1 MGYDYFDGDAD
12 LADNVL
18 AFSQIL
24 RNIPS
29 TVLSTFSLTGLAAFV
44 NVAALAG
51 DFDATRPGMS
61 LTPLP
66 RFLLPS
72 RARIRIVLMAVLGAL
87 VLGTVIFH
95 LLEGWSILDS
105 LYVTAQTVTTV
116 GFGDITPH
124 TALGRAFATV
134 FMIVGVGIVLYA
146 LTSTV
151 QSIVHSEL
159 FARYG
164 HSRKMSKLRDHFIIC
179 GAGRV
184 GSHLIR
190 SLRAV
195 DGVFLVIESDQRK
208 CEALMDMNIPVL
220 IRDATLEESLIEAG
234 VEHAR
239 GLASCLP
246 DDADNVYVVLTARD
260 LNPNIHIVARA
271 AEEQAESKLIRAGA
285 NRVVAPTIIGGHRM
299 AMALTK
305 PAVGDFLDSV
315 TANDLELGFEQLE
328 VDPVSTLVNRKLSE
342 TVIRSELNI
351 VIVSIR
357 RNDGEIIFNPGGET
371 KIEGGDMLIA
381 IGNEESLARLNALAR
396 GRATQQRAIEAETR

>member
-1 MGYDYFDGDAD
+1 
-12 LADNVL
+12 
-18 AFSQIL
+18 
-24 RNIPS
+24 
-29 TVLSTFSLTGLAAFV
+29 
-44 NVAALAG
+44 
-51 DFDATRPGMS
+51 MS
-61 LTPLP
+61 LSPLP
-66 RFLLPS
+66 RFLIPA
-72 RARIRIVLMAVLGAL
+72 RARIRIVLMSVLAAIL
-87 VLGTVIFH
+87 LGTVVFH
-95 LLEGWSILDS
+95 LVEGWSILDS

-116 GFGDITPH
+116 GFGDLTPR
-124 TALGRAFATV
+124 TVFGRIFATL
-134 FMIVGVGIVLYA
+134 FMVVGVGIVLYA
-146 LTSTV
+146 LTSTM

-159 FARYG
+159 FAQYG

-195 DGVFLVIESDQRK
+195 DGVFVVIESDQRK
-208 CEALMDMNIPVL
+208 VEALMDLGVPVL
-220 IRDATLEESLIEAG
+220 LRDATLEETLMEAG
-234 VEHAR
+234 VKHAR
-239 GLASCLP
+239 GLATCLP

-271 AEEQAESKLIRAGA
+271 AEEQAENKLIRAGA

-315 TANDLELGFEQLE
+315 TANHLELGFEQLE
-328 VDPVSTLVNRKLSE
+328 VDPVSSLVDRKLSE

-357 RNDGEIIFNPGGET
+357 RDDGEIIFNPSGET

-381 IGNEESLARLNALAR
+381 IGNPESLSRLNALAR
-396 GRATQQRAIEAETR
+396 GRVVRERAIKAG

>member
-1 MGYDYFDGDAD
+1 
-12 LADNVL
+12 
-18 AFSQIL
+18 
-24 RNIPS
+24 
-29 TVLSTFSLTGLAAFV
+29 
-44 NVAALAG
+44 
-51 DFDATRPGMS
+51 MS

-66 RFLLPS
+66 RFLLS
-72 RARIRIVLMAVLGAL
+72 TRARIRMVFTAVVAAIL
-87 VLGTVIFH
+87 LGTVTFH
-95 LLEGWSILDS
+95 LVEGWSILDS
-105 LYVTAQTVTTV
+105 LYVTAQTLTTV
-116 GFGDITPH
+116 GFGDITPR
-124 TALGRAFATV
+124 TGLGRAFATV

-151 QSIVHSEL
+151 QSIVHSEM

-184 GSHLIR
+184 GSHLMR

-195 DGVFLVIESDQRK
+195 DGVFLVLESDERK
-208 CEALMDMNIPVL
+208 CEVLMDMGIPVL
-220 IRDATLEESLIEAG
+220 VRDATLEESLIEAG

-239 GLASCLP
+239 GLATCLP

-260 LNPNIHIVARA
+260 LNPGIHIVARA

-315 TANDLELGFEQLE
+315 TANHLELGFEQLE
-328 VDPVSTLVNRKLSE
+328 VNPASSLVGRKLRE

-357 RNDGEIIFNPGGET
+357 RDGGEIIFNPSGET
-371 KIEGGDMLIA
+371 RIEGEDMLIA
-381 IGNEESLARLNALAR
+381 IGNAESLARLTALAR
-396 GRATQQRAIEAETR
+396 GRATEQRATEAQTR

>member
-1 MGYDYFDGDAD
+1 
-12 LADNVL
+12 
-18 AFSQIL
+18 
-24 RNIPS
+24 
-29 TVLSTFSLTGLAAFV
+29 
-44 NVAALAG
+44 
-51 DFDATRPGMS
+51 MS

-72 RARIRIVLMAVLGAL
+72 RARVRIVLMAVLAAL
-87 VLGTVIFH
+87 AVGTVVFH
-95 LLEGWSILDS
+95 LVEGWSILDS

-116 GFGDITPH
+116 GFGDITPR
-124 TALGRAFATV
+124 TALGRAFSTV
-134 FMIVGVGIVLYA
+134 FMIVGVGVVLYA

-159 FARYG
+159 FAKYG

-195 DGVFLVIESDQRK
+195 DGIFLVIESDQRK

-328 VDPVSTLVNRKLSE
+328 VDPVSSLVNRKLSE
-342 TVIRSELNI
+342 SVIRSELNI

-357 RNDGEIIFNPGGET
+357 RNNGEIIFNPSGET

-381 IGNEESLARLNALAR
+381 IGNEESLARLSTLAR
-396 GRATQQRAIEAETR
+396 GRETLQRAIEAQTK

>member
-1 MGYDYFDGDAD
+1 
-12 LADNVL
+12 
-18 AFSQIL
+18 
-24 RNIPS
+24 
-29 TVLSTFSLTGLAAFV
+29 
-44 NVAALAG
+44 
-51 DFDATRPGMS
+51 MS
-61 LTPLP
+61 LTPRLNL
-66 RFLLPS
+66 LLPS
-72 RARIRIVLMAVLGAL
+72 RARIRVVLLAVLAAMA
-87 VLGTVIFH
+87 LGTVVFH

-105 LYVTAQTVTTV
+105 LYVTVQTVTTV
-116 GFGDITPH
+116 GFGDLTPR
-124 TALGRAFATV
+124 TPAGRAFAIV
-134 FMIVGVGIVLYA
+134 FMMLGVGLVLYA

-159 FARYG
+159 FAAYG
-164 HSRKMSKLRDHFIIC
+164 RSRKMSKLRDHFIIC

-184 GSHLIR
+184 GSHLMR
-190 SLRAV
+190 SLRAA
-195 DGVFLVIESDQRK
+195 DGTFIVIESDSKKVEELTDQGI
-208 CEALMDMNIPVL
+208 AVL
-220 IRDATLEESLIEAG
+220 VKDATLEESLREAG

-305 PAVGDFLDSV
+305 PAVGDFLDSI
-315 TANDLELGFEQLE
+315 TANHLELGFEQLE
-328 VDPVSTLVNRKLSE
+328 VEPVSTLVGRKLRE

-357 RNDGEIIFNPGGET
+357 RNDGEIIFNPSGET
-371 KIEGGDMLIA
+371 KLESGDMLIA
-381 IGNEESLARLNALAR
+381 IGNADALARLTTLAR
-396 GRATQQRAIEAETR
+396 GRAVQEKGVEAKGK

>member
-1 MGYDYFDGDAD
+1 
-12 LADNVL
+12 
-18 AFSQIL
+18 
-24 RNIPS
+24 
-29 TVLSTFSLTGLAAFV
+29 
-44 NVAALAG
+44 
-51 DFDATRPGMS
+51 MS
-61 LTPLP
+61 LTPRA

-72 RARIRIVLMAVLGAL
+72 RVHVRVVLLAVLTAVL
-87 VLGTVIFH
+87 LGTAMFH

-116 GFGDITPH
+116 GFGDLAPR
-124 TALGRAFATV
+124 TASGRAFAVV
-134 FMIVGVGIVLYA
+134 FMMASVGIVLYA

-159 FARYG
+159 LTTYG
-164 HSRKMSKLRDHFIIC
+164 RNRKMSKLRDHFIIC

-184 GSHLIR
+184 GSHLMR
-190 SLRAV
+190 SLRAANNT
-195 DGVFLVIESDQRK
+195 FLVIESDAAK
-208 CEALMDMNIPVL
+208 AEALTDLGFAVL
-220 IRDATLEESLIEAG
+220 VRDATLEESLRDAG

-239 GLASCLP
+239 GLAACLP

-260 LNPNIHIVARA
+260 LNPKLHIVARA

-305 PAVGDFLDSV
+305 PAVGDFLDSI

-328 VDPVSTLVNRKLSE
+328 VGSVSSLVGRKLSE

-357 RNDGEIIFNPGGET
+357 RNDGTIVFNPSGET
-371 KIEGGDMLIA
+371 KIENGDMLIA
-381 IGNEESLARLNALAR
+381 IGNAESLARLTALAR
-396 GRATQQRAIEAETR
+396 GHAQATVESERKVLK

>member
-1 MGYDYFDGDAD
+1 
-12 LADNVL
+12 
-18 AFSQIL
+18 
-24 RNIPS
+24 
-29 TVLSTFSLTGLAAFV
+29 
-44 NVAALAG
+44 
-51 DFDATRPGMS
+51 MS

-72 RARIRIVLMAVLGAL
+72 RARIRIVLMAVLAAIA
-87 VLGTVIFH
+87 LGTVVFH

-116 GFGDITPH
+116 GFGDIAPQ
-124 TALGRAFATV
+124 TAAGRAFATV

-159 FARYG
+159 FAQYG

-195 DGVFLVIESDQRK
+195 DGVFLVLESDQRK
-208 CEALMDMNIPVL
+208 CEALMDMGIPVL
-220 IRDATLEESLIEAG
+220 VRDATLEESLIEAG

-260 LNPNIHIVARA
+260 LNPSIHIVARA
-271 AEEQAESKLIRAGA
+271 AEEAAESKLIRAGA

-315 TANDLELGFEQLE
+315 TANHLELGFEQLE
-328 VDPVSTLVNRKLSE
+328 VDPISTLVNRKLSE
-342 TVIRSELNI
+342 SVIRSELNI

-357 RNDGEIIFNPGGET
+357 RSNGEIIFNPGGET

-381 IGNEESLARLNALAR
+381 IGNEGSLARLNALAR
-396 GRATQQRAIEAETR
+396 GRVPQQRSIEAQTR

>member
-1 MGYDYFDGDAD
+1 
-12 LADNVL
+12 
-18 AFSQIL
+18 
-24 RNIPS
+24 
-29 TVLSTFSLTGLAAFV
+29 
-44 NVAALAG
+44 
-51 DFDATRPGMS
+51 
-61 LTPLP
+61 
-66 RFLLPS
+66 
-72 RARIRIVLMAVLGAL
+72 MAVLAAIAF
-87 VLGTVIFH
+87 GTVAFH

-105 LYVTAQTVTTV
+105 LYVTVQTVTTV
-116 GFGDITPH
+116 GFGDITPR
-124 TALGRAFATV
+124 TGLGRAFATV
-134 FMIVGVGIVLYA
+134 FMMIGVGVVLYA

-164 HSRKMSKLRDHFIIC
+164 HSRKMSKLQDHFIIC

-208 CEALMDMNIPVL
+208 CEVLMDMNIPVL
-220 IRDATLEESLIEAG
+220 VRDATLEESLVEAG

-260 LNPNIHIVARA
+260 LNPRIHIVARA

-315 TANDLELGFEQLE
+315 TANHLELGFEQLE

-342 TVIRSELNI
+342 SVIRSELNI

-357 RNDGEIIFNPGGET
+357 RNNGEIIFNPSGET

-381 IGNEESLARLNALAR
+381 IGNADSLARLNDLAR
-396 GRATQQRAIEAETR
+396 GRAPQQRAIEAETR